1 MILIVNYLIK
11 RPVDQ
16 DPIVCVEF
24 KLDQAV
30 EDRRGEDESQNWQ
43 RHDDVLLDM
52 VGIDCVQDDEVTRMS
67 WPLFSNLFTKHFLF
81 QQKNLPGHNNYKS

>member
-11 RPVDQ
+11 TPVDQ

-30 EDRRGEDESQNWQ
+30 EDRRGEDESQN
-43 RHDDVLLDM
+43 
-52 VGIDCVQDDEVTRMS
+52 
-67 WPLFSNLFTKHFLF
+67 
-81 QQKNLPGHNNYKS
+81 